1 MKYIRKFFESI
12 NIYDVDWQK
21 LAPHSLCFK
30 KGDHNV
36 CFKLGNVMK
45 HFDMIQITY
54 ETDKGEQWG
63 MPDTLEFDLYFLKP
77 QGKHFK
83 IDVDITYGNKM
94 VSEFSLLAPNIVNI
108 IQYTSFHSK
117 WDPSETVFG
126 FDDESLE
133 KIVELFN
140 KIDGFNLTIDQFKF
154 LDQRDNWRTTS

>member
-1 MKYIRKFFESI
+1 VKYIRKFFESV
-12 NIYDVDWQK
+12 NIYDVDWKQ
-21 LAPHSLCFK
+21 LAPNSLCFK

-54 ETDKGEQWG
+54 DTSDGEEWG

-77 QGKHFK
+77 EGKHFK
-83 IDVDITYGNKM
+83 MDVDITFGDLM
-94 VSEFSLLAPNIVNI
+94 VSEFSLLAPNIVSV
-108 IQYTSFHSK
+108 IQYTSYHSK

-126 FDDESLE
+126 FDDESLK

-140 KIDGFNLTIDQFKF
+140 KIDGFNFTFEQFKF
-154 LDQRDNWRTTS
+154 LDQRDNWRPTS

>member
-1 MKYIRKFFESI
+1 MKYIRKFFESV

-21 LAPHSLCFK
+21 LAPNSLCFK
-30 KGDHNV
+30 KGDRNV

-54 ETDKGEQWG
+54 DTSDGEEWG

-77 QGKHFK
+77 EGKHFK
-83 IDVDITYGNKM
+83 MDVDITFGNLM
-94 VSEFSLLAPNIVNI
+94 VSEFSLIAPNIVNV
-108 IQYTSFHSK
+108 IQYTSYHSK

-126 FDDESLE
+126 FDDESLK

-140 KIDGFNLTIDQFKF
+140 KIDGFNFTVDQFKF
-154 LDQRDNWRTTS
+154 LDQRDNWRSTS